1 MDQSSSS
8 TRSENGGAPSEK
20 LPGRIVAAYA
30 ALTLP
35 TAALGLPI
43 TVYLPPFFAN
53 EMGLGLATV
62 GLIFTVARLWDV
74 FTDPIMGMLVDRF
87 PSRWGR
93 HKHWIAF
100 AIPILMLAT
109 WFIYM
114 PSVEPHTA
122 GYLLGWLI
130 VLYVGYTFLAIAHQS
145 WGTELTSDYNERSR
159 LYGWREILSIVGMV
173 TVLILPAVLE
183 RSGADTYRKIASMGW
198 YLLILLPI
206 TAVLIISVV
215 PERKAHVPASIP
227 LGRALKTM
235 LQNQPLRRVLLAD
248 ISIAFAIA
256 VSGSTYIFL
265 ASWVFEQERYASLIL
280 LAFFVSGLL
289 AMPLWMKLSYRLSKH
304 TALLVAMVY
313 ACVSLVL
320 FPFVATPG
328 NLVGLVVATVAYGS
342 AFGAGPM
349 ILRAMIAD
357 LADMDQLETGVKR
370 AGLFF
375 ALLTTTNKVGAAV
388 SVSICYLILGWLGFD
403 PAAEVNSEGAISGL
417 MWTFVLMPCVCFGVA
432 AWALW
437 KYPLDREAHSEIQL
451 RLKDLEQN

>member
-1 MDQSSSS
+1 MRDD
-8 TRSENGGAPSEK
+8 NGSVTSEK

-43 TVYLPPFFAN
+43 TVYLPPFFAK

-62 GLIFTVARLWDV
+62 GLVFTLARLWDV
-74 FTDPIMGMLVDRF
+74 VTDPVMGILVDKF

-100 AIPILMLAT
+100 AVPILMLAT

-122 GYLLGWLI
+122 GYLLGWLV
-130 VLYVGYTFLAIAHQS
+130 VLYIGYTFLAIAHQS

-159 LYGWREILSIVGMV
+159 LYGWREVVSIVGMV

-183 RSGADTYRKIASMGW
+183 RSGADTYKKIASMGW
-198 YLLILLPI
+198 YLLILLP
-206 TAVLIISVV
+206 VVSVFTLGIV

-227 LGRALKTM
+227 LGKALTTM

-265 ASWVFEQERYASLIL
+265 ATWVFEQAIYASLVL

-304 TALLVAMVY
+304 TALMVAMVY
-313 ACVSLVL
+313 ACVSLLL

-328 NLVGLVVATVAYGS
+328 NLVGLVVATIAYGS

-349 ILRAMIAD
+349 ISRAMMAD

-388 SVSICYLILGWLGFD
+388 SVSICYLILGALGFD
-403 PAAEVNSEGAISGL
+403 PAAETNSDGAISGL
-417 MWTFVLMPCVCFGVA
+417 MWTFVLMPCVCFGIA
-432 AWALW
+432 ALALRN
-437 KYPLDREAHSEIQL
+437 YPLDREKHSEIQL

>member
-8 TRSENGGAPSEK
+8 ARAENDGAVSEK

-43 TVYLPPFFAN
+43 TVYLPPFFAK

-62 GLIFTVARLWDV
+62 GLVFTLARLWDV
-74 FTDPIMGMLVDRF
+74 VTDPVMGMLVDKF

-100 AIPILMLAT
+100 AVPILMLAT

-122 GYLLGWLI
+122 GYLLGWLV
-130 VLYVGYTFLAIAHQS
+130 VLYIGYTFLAIAHQS

-159 LYGWREILSIVGMV
+159 LYGWREVVTIVGMV
-173 TVLILPAVLE
+173 TVLILPAILE

-206 TAVLIISVV
+206 VSVFTLSIV

-248 ISIAFAIA
+248 ISISFAIA

-265 ASWVFEQERYASLIL
+265 ATWVFEQAVYASLVL

-304 TALLVAMVY
+304 TALMVAMVY
-313 ACVSLVL
+313 ACVSLLL
-320 FPFVATPG
+320 FPFVATAG
-328 NLVGLVVATVAYGS
+328 NLVGLVVATIAYGS

-349 ILRAMIAD
+349 ISRAMMAD

-388 SVSICYLILGWLGFD
+388 SVSICYLILGWLGFN
-403 PAAEVNSEGAISGL
+403 PAAETNSEGAISGL

-432 AWALW
+432 ALALRN
-437 KYPLDREAHSEIQL
+437 YPLDREKHSEIQI